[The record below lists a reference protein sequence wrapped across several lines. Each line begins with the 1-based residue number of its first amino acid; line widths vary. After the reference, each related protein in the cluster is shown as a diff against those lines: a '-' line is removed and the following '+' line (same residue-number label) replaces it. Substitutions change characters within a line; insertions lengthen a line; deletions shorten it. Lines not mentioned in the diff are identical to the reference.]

1 MTRFRAAASI
11 GALLLL
17 VPLLLFPA
25 GCASTPR
32 AGAPPVH
39 ITVGADGM
47 LTYGTQQFRPEQLPE
62 RLSRS
67 GVSKEQD
74 IRLHLADARQT
85 NLLAQLR
92 DMLLRNG
99 YKRFLF
105 LTERRATSEVSGQ
118 PETRTETPAPT
129 AEPAAPPPG
138 QRPRPAPIRP

>member
-1 MTRFRAAASI
+1 MTRFRAASFSC
-11 GALLLL
+11 ALLLL
-17 VPLLLFPA
+17 APLLLFPA

-47 LTYGTQQFRPEQLPE
+47 LTYGAQQFRTEQLPE

-85 NLLAQLR
+85 TQLAQLR
-92 DMLLRNG
+92 DVLLRSG
-99 YKRFLF
+99 YTHFFF

-118 PETRTETPAPT
+118 PETRTETHAPT
-129 AEPAAPPPG
+129 DEPAAPTPG